1 MSKLVQIT
9 SSSGFH
15 TLLKQNTYVIVD
27 FYADCMSGLLTPDV
41 CFRDNTFIM
50 ISMFCRLA
58 SCIASYPASIDG
70 HECLSYCLLCH

>member
-27 FYADCMSGLLTPDV
+27 FYADCMS
-41 CFRDNTFIM
+41 FYY
-50 ISMFCRLA
+50 A
-58 SCIASYPASIDG
+58 
-70 HECLSYCLLCH
+70 